1 LKVKFLIIR
10 FSSIGDIVLTSP
22 VVRCLK
28 TQVQNS
34 EIHFVTKSRFAQL
47 VNSNPYIDKVH
58 LLGDSMGELRT
69 RLQKEGFDYVID
81 LHKNFRS
88 NRVKS
93 ALKLPSYTFKKLNIE
108 KYLYVNFKINRLPD
122 KHIVDRYLEP
132 LNDFGVVNDHLGLDF
147 YIPADQAFDTNQLPE
162 FFKNGYL
169 AFVIGG
175 TWNTKKLPVHK
186 VADICN
192 SIPFPVILLG
202 GRNEQEQ
209 GDHIAKITHGNV
221 LDLTGKITLYQ
232 SASLVRDARLVLTN
246 DTGLMHIAAAFKKKI
261 LSFWGNTVPLLG
273 MYPYMADPASEIME
287 VGNLTCRPCSKIGY
301 RKCPNK
307 HFRCME
313 NQDTEIAVQWINLH
327 FDDVISSLQ
336 KK

>member
-28 TQVQNS
+28 SQVKNA
-34 EIHFVTKSRFAQL
+34 EVHYVTKSRYAHL

-58 LLGDSMGELRT
+58 LLGDSMGELKV
-69 RLQKEGFDYVID
+69 RLQKENFDFVVD

-88 NRVKS
+88 NRVRRF
-93 ALKLPSYTFKKLNIE
+93 LKVPSYAFRKLNIE
-108 KYLYVNFKINRLPD
+108 KYIYVNFKINRLPGN
-122 KHIVDRYLEP
+122 HIVDRNLET
-132 LNDFGVVNDHLGLDF
+132 LKDFDVENDNLGLDF
-147 YIPADQAFDTNQLPE
+147 FIPAGQEFDKNLLPE
-162 FFKNGYL
+162 FFRKNYI

-175 TWNTKKLPVHK
+175 TWNTKKLPVQK

-192 SIPFPVILLG
+192 SVSYPVILLG

-209 GDHIAKITHGNV
+209 GAHIAELTHKNV
-221 LDLTGKITLYQ
+221 VDMTGKLTLYQ
-232 SASLVRDARLVLTN
+232 SASLVRDAQLVLTN

-261 LSFWGNTVPLLG
+261 LSFWGNTVPVFG
-273 MYPYMADPASEIME
+273 MYPYMPDPASERME
-287 VGNLTCRPCSKIGY
+287 VEGLSCRPCSKIGY

-313 NQDTEIAVQWINLH
+313 NQDTEKAVQWIDLYFND
-327 FDDVISSLQ
+327 FSSQ
-336 KK
+336 PQ

>member
-28 TQVQNS
+28 SQVKNA
-34 EIHFVTKSRFAQL
+34 EVHFVTKSRYALL

-58 LLGDSMGELRT
+58 LLGDSMGELKA
-69 RLQKEGFDYVID
+69 RLKKENFDFVVD

-88 NRVKS
+88 NRVRRF
-93 ALKLPSYTFKKLNIE
+93 LKVPSYAFKKLNIE
-108 KYLYVNFKINRLPD
+108 KYLYVNFKINRLPEN
-122 KHIVDRYLEP
+122 HIVDRNLET
-132 LNDFGVVNDHLGLDF
+132 LKDFDVKNDNLGLDF
-147 YIPADQAFDTNQLPE
+147 FIPAGQEFDKNLLPD
-162 FFKNGYL
+162 FFRKGYI

-192 SIPFPVILLG
+192 SISFPVILLG

-209 GDHIAKITHGNV
+209 GAHIAELTHQNV
-221 LDLTGKITLYQ
+221 LDMTGKITLYQ
-232 SASLVRDARLVLTN
+232 SASLVRDAQLVLTN

-261 LSFWGNTVPLLG
+261 LSFWGNTVPVFG
-273 MYPYMADPASEIME
+273 MYPYMADPASERME
-287 VGNLTCRPCSKIGY
+287 VEGLTCRPCSKIGY

-313 NQDTEIAVQWINLH
+313 NQDTEQAVQWINLYYN
-327 FDDVISSLQ
+327 DILINSQ
-336 KK
+336 QI